1 MMTALPV
8 FLCLPLSLSLS
19 LTVPDTFLSPPSL
32 SLFSVLIVFCSFLPS
47 PPLPPP
53 PSPAYISLK
62 SAVTAETGGLIT
74 APHLTGTPLLSVSLF
89 RGGGSHDS
97 CTLDRRRKRITASEI
112 KVGKDN
118 THAHMCFLPPISLSP
133 TQTVSPSLPLDIF
146 EVFPSGPKSSK
157 QQLLFVFFWLWMI
170 Y

>member
-19 LTVPDTFLSPPSL
+19 HCAWHFSLSPFSL
-32 SLFSVLIVFCSFLPS
+32 SLFCAHCLLLLPS
-47 PPLPPP
+47 FSSP
-53 PSPAYISLK
+53 PSP
-62 SAVTAETGGLIT
+62 
-74 APHLTGTPLLSVSLF
+74 SVSCLHKPEECSDSGDW
-89 RGGGSHDS
+89 RTHHGPSLNGNPPSVCLPVSGGGSHDS

-118 THAHMCFLPPISLSP
+118 TRAHMCFLPPISLSP